1 MYPAPDMSLWQGR
14 IDSQEGADARRW
26 HQWMRPY
33 ADDAEAASVLLGF
46 ASDEGV
52 RRNQGR
58 QGARHGP
65 PALRRALANLAW
77 HGEQA
82 IYDAATS
89 SPATIW
95 KPPRNATRNA
105 SPTCSRA
112 ATGWSDWAAAT
123 KSPTPASPASPAT

>member
-1 MYPAPDMSLWQGR
+1 MCPRHEPLQGR
-14 IDSQEGADARRW
+14 IDSQEGADARAL
-26 HQWMRPY
+26 WMRPY

-77 HGEQA
+77 HGKRSTMP
-82 IYDAATS
+82 ATS

-112 ATGWSDWAAAT
+112 ATGWSAWAAAT

>member
-46 ASDEGV
+46 ASD
-52 RRNQGR
+52 
-58 QGARHGP
+58 A
-65 PALRRALANLAW
+65 
-77 HGEQA
+77 
-82 IYDAATS
+82 
-89 SPATIW
+89 
-95 KPPRNATRNA
+95 
-105 SPTCSRA
+105 CSRA
-112 ATGWSDWAAAT
+112 ATGWSAWAAAT

>member
-58 QGARHGP
+58 QGEIG
-65 PALRRALANLAW
+65 RA
-77 HGEQA
+77 HV
-82 IYDAATS
+82 
-89 SPATIW
+89 
-95 KPPRNATRNA
+95 
-105 SPTCSRA
+105 
-112 ATGWSDWAAAT
+112 
-123 KSPTPASPASPAT
+123 